1 MASGT
6 PASTDA
12 ILVADHILVRYE
24 TAEGPITAVDD
35 MSFTVRPGEFLP
47 VIGPSGCGK
56 STLFNVIGGL
66 LSHHQGTVSV
76 AGEIISGPHK
86 SIGMVFQEESTF
98 PWRTVIDNVAF
109 PLELVGM
116 ERGKRAERARY
127 FINMVGLAGFENRY
141 PGELSGGMRQRVSL
155 ARTLASEPKILLM
168 GEPFA
173 ALDEQTRLLLG
184 DKVLQIQQELKQTTL
199 LITHN
204 ITEAVQM
211 SDRILVM
218 TYRPGRMK
226 RIVDID
232 LPRPRT
238 SEIVSSEAFGRYVAQ
253 IWSDLREEAS
263 RGMAE
268 AESNALHH
276 DSETW
281 VAALASAPFV
291 LMYPLF
297 MVIFGRNA
305 WTIIMMGFVS
315 ALPPVILKTIEG
327 LSGTRKVLV
336 NVGRSFNLTGTQQF
350 WKILFPAALPTFFV
364 GIRLGLIFALINIV
378 GTEFLINFGGLGQ
391 LIEDLAERYD
401 LAGTYAAICF
411 VILVS
416 ILFFMTLEKIERW
429 LRPVD

>member
-1 MASGT
+1 
-6 PASTDA
+6 
-12 ILVADHILVRYE
+12 LVADRILVRYE

-35 MSFTVRPGEFLP
+35 MSFTVRPGEFLS

-66 LSHHQGTVSV
+66 LSHHAGTVSV
-76 AGEIISGPHK
+76 AGETISGPHK

-116 ERGKRAERARY
+116 ERAKRAERARY

-168 GEPFA
+168 DEPFA

-218 TYRPGRMK
+218 TYRPGKMK
-226 RIVDID
+226 RIVDIE

-268 AESNALHH
+268 AESNALHQNG
-276 DSETW
+276 E
-281 VAALASAPFV
+281 AP
-291 LMYPLF
+291 
-297 MVIFGRNA
+297 
-305 WTIIMMGFVS
+305 
-315 ALPPVILKTIEG
+315 
-327 LSGTRKVLV
+327 
-336 NVGRSFNLTGTQQF
+336 
-350 WKILFPAALPTFFV
+350 
-364 GIRLGLIFALINIV
+364 
-378 GTEFLINFGGLGQ
+378 
-391 LIEDLAERYD
+391 
-401 LAGTYAAICF
+401 
-411 VILVS
+411 
-416 ILFFMTLEKIERW
+416 
-429 LRPVD
+429 